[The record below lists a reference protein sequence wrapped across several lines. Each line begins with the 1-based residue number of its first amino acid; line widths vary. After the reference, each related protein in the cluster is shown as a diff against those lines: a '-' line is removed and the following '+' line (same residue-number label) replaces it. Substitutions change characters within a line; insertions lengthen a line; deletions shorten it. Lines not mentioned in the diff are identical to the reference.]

1 VSRAVA
7 IVRGPDG
14 EAVTLLN
21 PRVIEESPQTD
32 EHYEGCLSFFDVRGM
47 VPRPLVLH
55 VEHQAIDGERH
66 ITIFEKGLARLVAH
80 EIDHLYGTLYT
91 KRMRPGT
98 ALIPVSEYGRTGER

>member
-1 VSRAVA
+1 
-7 IVRGPDG
+7 
-14 EAVTLLN
+14 
-21 PRVIEESPQTD
+21 
-32 EHYEGCLSFFDVRGM
+32 M

-98 ALIPVSEYGRTGER
+98 ALIPVSEYGGTGERWQYSDRQN